1 MNQTEAEISE
11 WCRNYLSTTLELPAS
26 QIDPQAKFSQY
37 GMDSASLVSLL
48 VGLEDWLNIEID
60 PEIAFEHPTI
70 AALAK
75 HLVSAHGGK

>member
-1 MNQTEAEISE
+1 MKHTEAEICE
-11 WCRNYLSTTLELPAS
+11 WCRKYLSTTLALPAS

-75 HLVSAHGGK
+75 HLVSAHGDK